1 MPDFTLH
8 GNHDPCPACELR
20 REAIFA
26 EAGRRVPIPFG
37 MVECNHCG
45 GTGFIALTAAE
56 ITRRTA
62 AEACRVHWPAFDE
75 RNGI

>member
-8 GNHDPCPACELR
+8 GNHDPCAACELR

-37 MVECNHCG
+37 MAECNHCG
-45 GTGFIALTAAE
+45 GTGMIRLTARQIIDRTVKEA
-56 ITRRTA
+56 RRL
-62 AEACRVHWPAFDE
+62 HWPAFDE
-75 RNGI
+75 RNGL